1 MNFTII
7 TESED
12 FLGTQYSSQEM
23 LEKLIAF
30 NTVSSGSNLELI
42 KFVQSYLNE
51 YAVNSTLV
59 YNSDKTKANLFAQI
73 GPNVPG
79 GVILSGHTD
88 VVPTKGQDWSTSPFA
103 LTKKSNRFYGRGTCD
118 MKGFNALV
126 LAAVPAML
134 KAGLKRPI
142 QIALSYDEEV
152 GCAGAPS
159 MITAMSSDLPKA
171 ALVIV
176 GEPTM
181 MKVVNGHK
189 TSIGLTTRIKGFEV
203 HSSLMHKGVSA
214 VMTASRLVNWLADRT
229 EENMKATPR
238 DINLM
243 FEPPYT
249 TLHVGMISGG
259 TAANITAKDCK
270 FSTDIRCLPSENA
283 HGWIESYE
291 QYAASLKREIRKL
304 NSEADIL
311 IDRQHWVPGL
321 KPERNGAAEEMATR
335 ITGENGT
342 EVVSYGTEAG
352 QFQEA
357 GYSAIICG
365 PGSINQA
372 HQPNEYISEDQLR
385 AGEAFIYQLIR
396 EHSA

>member
-1 MNFTII
+1 M
-7 TESED
+7 
-12 FLGTQYSSQEM
+12 GTQYSPQEM

-30 NTVSSGSNLELI
+30 DTVSSNSNLKLI
-42 KFVQSYLNE
+42 NFVQSYLKEHNIKP
-51 YAVNSTLV
+51 TLI

-73 GPNVPG
+73 GPNEPG

-88 VVPTKGQDWSTSPFA
+88 VVPTKGQDWNTSPFS
-103 LTKKSNRFYGRGTCD
+103 LTKKNDRFYGRGTCD

-134 KAGLKRPI
+134 KADLKRPI

-159 MITAMSSDLPKA
+159 MIKAMSSELPKA
-171 ALVIV
+171 DIVIV
-176 GEPTM
+176 GEPTL

-214 VMTASRLVNWLADRT
+214 VMTASKLVNWIAHRT
-229 EENMKATPR
+229 EANMESSPR
-238 DINLM
+238 EIDLL
-243 FEPPYT
+243 FDPPYT
-249 TLHVGMISGG
+249 TLHVGMINGG

-270 FSTDIRCLPSENA
+270 FSTDIRCLPSEKA
-283 HGWIESYE
+283 DTWIQEYE
-291 QYAASLKREIRKL
+291 EYADSLRKQIRKV
-304 NSEADIL
+304 NEGADIL
-311 IDRQHWVPGL
+311 IEKQHWVPGL
-321 KPERNGAAEEMATR
+321 MPEINGAAEQMVTR
-335 ITGENGT
+335 ITGENDA

-372 HQPNEYISEDQLR
+372 HQPNEYISEDQLKK
-385 AGEAFIYQLIR
+385 GEAFIGKLLK
-396 EHSA
+396 EHSV